1 MGQGRNLRLRGWPAI
16 LAIWLVVACG
26 DGAGAGAGTGA
37 GSGAAD
43 NPIVVENRQAGDSGW
58 TLGQL
63 VADDRAGQVKGYASR
78 TSVGSNEAITFYVS
92 VNRAQ
97 TYTIDIFRVGWYQGK
112 GARMLLH
119 VGPLDGQKQGTCR
132 PEPRTGLIVCAW
144 SPSYSLTVPPR
155 WTSGIYLA
163 RLTNADGYRNYI
175 TFAVADTRPA
185 ALLYQQSVIT
195 YQAYNNYPNDGRTGK
210 SLYEDNSFGA
220 NTVAG
225 TSRAVKV
232 SFDRP
237 YAGDGA
243 GDFLSW
249 EVYFVR
255 WAERSG
261 YDVTYSTDIDTHAGG
276 ERLTSV
282 RGFLSVGH
290 DEYWSQAMYDSVQAA
305 RDAGV
310 SLGFFGANAVY
321 WQVRL
326 EPSASGLPDR
336 VVVCYKD
343 AATDPV
349 HGPTTTVH
357 WRDPLLNR
365 PEQALIGVQF
375 TSWFK
380 DLDPYP
386 AYVAINSSSW
396 VYNGTGVVDGTK
408 VPRLVGYEADRYM
421 SEFPGPSS
429 TNRTL
434 LSRSP
439 FTDFSGRTDYANSSI
454 YRAPSGAWVF
464 AAGTIVW
471 SWGLDNL
478 GRRTQADAR
487 IQRTT
492 ANVLNAFVSGS

>member
-1 MGQGRNLRLRGWPAI
+1 
-16 LAIWLVVACG
+16 
-26 DGAGAGAGTGA
+26 
-37 GSGAAD
+37 
-43 NPIVVENRQAGDSGW
+43 
-58 TLGQL
+58 
-63 VADDRAGQVKGYASR
+63 
-78 TSVGSNEAITFYVS
+78 
-92 VNRAQ
+92 
-97 TYTIDIFRVGWYQGK
+97 
-112 GARMLLH
+112 
-119 VGPLDGQKQGTCR
+119 
-132 PEPRTGLIVCAW
+132 
-144 SPSYSLTVPPR
+144 
-155 WTSGIYLA
+155 
-163 RLTNADGYRNYI
+163 
-175 TFAVADTRPA
+175 
-185 ALLYQQSVIT
+185 
-195 YQAYNNYPNDGRTGK
+195 
-210 SLYEDNSFGA
+210 
-220 NTVAG
+220 
-225 TSRAVKV
+225 
-232 SFDRP
+232 
-237 YAGDGA
+237 
-243 GDFLSW
+243 
-249 EVYFVR
+249 VYFVR
-255 WAERSG
+255 WVERSG